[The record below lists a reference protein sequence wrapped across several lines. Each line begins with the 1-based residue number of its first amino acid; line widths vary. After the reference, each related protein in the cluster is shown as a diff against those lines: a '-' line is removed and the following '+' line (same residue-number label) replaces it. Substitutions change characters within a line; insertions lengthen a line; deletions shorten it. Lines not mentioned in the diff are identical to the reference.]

1 MGGRLGNHSI
11 APLCRMRS
19 DTFSIQARC
28 TGQLLTTSVD
38 PVHLSCSSLSNNTYR
53 NVSPWLHSSANSAP
67 FASATFSP
75 LAVAIKLDS
84 CLVSLSHATFSF
96 TCSAGMSV
104 PLFTGCVHLH
114 RGFHRGLRLG
124 TTAACQISC
133 PFCLVCSPASLCHC
147 LRKRREVLDE
157 S

>member
-1 MGGRLGNHSI
+1 MWAAVLATI

-19 DTFSIQARC
+19 DTFSVQGKC
-28 TGQLLTTSVD
+28 TSQLLTTSVD
-38 PVHLSCSSLSNNTYR
+38 RVHFSRSSLSNNTYR
-53 NVSPWLHSSANSAP
+53 NVSPWLHSTANAAL
-67 FASATFSP
+67 FVSATFSP

-84 CLVSLSHATFSF
+84 CLVSFSHATFSF

-114 RGFHRGLRLG
+114 RGFHRGLRLW
-124 TTAACQISC
+124 TLAACDIYC

-147 LRKRREVLDE
+147 LRKRREVVDD
-157 S
+157 